1 MDENRIGG
9 TARNIGGKVQEVA
22 GKVTGHTK
30 TEMDGKVNQAV
41 GDAEDLYG
49 NAKDAAAEV
58 VQAVQQGATVADDIF
73 RRTIEERPYTTAVA
87 ALAIGWIIGRIGNN

>member
-1 MDENRIGG
+1 M
-9 TARNIGGKVQEVA
+9 QEVA
-22 GKVTGHTK
+22 GKVTEDTK
-30 TEMDGKVNQAV
+30 TEMRKVNQAV

-58 VQAVQQGATVADDIF
+58 VQALQQGATVADDIF

-87 ALAIGWIIGRIGNN
+87 ALAIGWIIGRIGSN